1 MNIVVCIKHVMKR
14 KAPGSQPCPR
24 PGIMNPGDRAA
35 LRAAVHLAGN
45 AGEVTALTMGPP
57 GAEDTLRE
65 ALALGARRAVL
76 VCDARCAES
85 DTLATS
91 YVLGCAVKKLG
102 NADVVICGTRTI
114 DSDTGHV
121 GPQLSE
127 LLDIPLLPYMQ
138 SCSAGKGT
146 VRGVS
151 RCDGIVQEIEAD
163 CPCLITVDECG
174 ERVYPPLGKLGRVFT
189 EGVVERWDADM
200 IGADTSRTGRDGS
213 PTWVRSVKHPERKRA
228 AVILHDK
235 PGGDVIGELL
245 ALLKERDIML
255 RARVRSDRGYGGYD
269 A

>member
-1 MNIVVCIKHVMKR
+1 MNIVVCIKHVVKR
-14 KAPGSQPCPR
+14 KQGDNGALCH
-24 PGIMNPGDRAA
+24 GIMNPGDRAA
-35 LRAAVHLAGN
+35 LRAAVRLAGES
-45 AGEVTALTMGPP
+45 GEVTAVSMGPP

-76 VCDARCAES
+76 ICDAGFAES

-91 YVLGCAVKKLG
+91 YVLSCAVKKIG
-102 NADVVICGTRTI
+102 NADAVICGTRTV

-127 LLDIPLLPYMQ
+127 FLDMPLLPYMGELRREGG
-138 SCSAGKGT
+138 A

-163 CPCLITVDECG
+163 CPCLITVDDGG
-174 ERVYPPLGKLGRVFT
+174 ERVYPPLGKLGRVFR
-189 EGVVERWDADM
+189 EGIVERWDAAM

-228 AVILHDK
+228 AVVLHDK
-235 PGGDVIGELL
+235 PGSDVIEELL
-245 ALLKERDIML
+245 SLLKERDIML